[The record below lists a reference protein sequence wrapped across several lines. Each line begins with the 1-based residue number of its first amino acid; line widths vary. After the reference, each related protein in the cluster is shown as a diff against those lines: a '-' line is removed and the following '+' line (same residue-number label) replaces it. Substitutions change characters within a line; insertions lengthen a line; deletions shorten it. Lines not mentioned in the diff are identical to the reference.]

1 MLDVFALPGFR
12 AGLAGQ
18 RHGPESPDFLAGG
31 LIERGDETA
40 NAFVATRRSRDNQIA
55 DGERRG
61 CPVVVLVP
69 IRHFGFP
76 QQLAI
81 GAAERDHVGVVGEHE
96 HAIAGD
102 GDAAIESARG
112 VSGDAARSVALIVP
126 DDAAGAGVERPAF
139 VRLRHV
145 HHAVDDQ
152 GRVFDGGRA
161 GHREHPAGRQ
171 ARDVGLID
179 LRELAVAVAAGIAV
193 VGRPIGLRRDHA
205 VAVAVGL
212 AQQTDLLV
220 VRAEL
225 QVGHAFGEDLALERL
240 PIGGL
245 DGPARGCLGECR
257 YKHDENT

>member
-1 MLDVFALPGFR
+1 MLDVLAFPGFR
-12 AGLAGQ
+12 VGLAGQ

-31 LIERGDETA
+31 LIERRDEAA
-40 NAFVATRRSRDNQIA
+40 NALVAARRSRNHQVA

-96 HAIAGD
+96 HAIACD
-102 GDAAIESARG
+102 CDAAIESARG
-112 VSGDAARSVALIVP
+112 VAGDALRPFTPVAP
-126 DDAAGAGVERPAF
+126 DDAAGAGIERPAF

-145 HHAVDDQ
+145 HYAIDDQ
-152 GRVFDGGRA
+152 RRVFDGGRA
-161 GHREHPAGRQ
+161 GHRENPAGRQ
-171 ARDVGLID
+171 TSDVGLID
-179 LRELAVAVAAGIAV
+179 LRELAVAIAAGIAV
-193 VGRPIGLRRDHA
+193 VRRPIGLRRDHA
-205 VAVAVGL
+205 IAVAIGL

-220 VRAEL
+220 VRAKL
-225 QVGHAFGEDLALERL
+225 QVGHAFGEDLALKRL

-257 YKHDENT
+257 